1 MKNTKDSV
9 NATRS
14 LELTRGALDVLWES
28 EGLIAVNKPAG
39 VLSQGGSLDG
49 ERTRGG
55 RGDVNLVDLAKAHFP
70 ARENGRQFHVERAG
84 VLHRLDRNVSGIVL
98 IALQHDVAEAMSK
111 AFASGSVERRYEA
124 VVRGRIQDDDREINA
139 PLAKDPRTNL
149 VRVTSALDAQGKA
162 SLTKVRVRA
171 RFQAP
176 MGRLMEVDLWP
187 ITGRSHQLRAH
198 LLSIECPI
206 VGDPK
211 YGVPARGVHRPLLH
225 ATEIAFVHPRTKE
238 PVRITCAPP
247 WQSDALRLLRR

>member
-14 LELTRGALDVLWES
+14 LDLTASRLDVLWES

-55 RGDVNLVDLAKAHFP
+55 RGDANLVDLAKAHF
-70 ARENGRQFHVERAG
+70 HVDKAG

-98 IALQHDVAEAMSK
+98 IALQHEVAETMSK

-124 VVRGRIQDDDREINA
+124 VVRGRITDDEREINA

-149 VRVTSALDAQGKA
+149 VRVTNPEDPQGKA
-162 SLTKVRVRA
+162 SMTKVRVRA

-176 MGRLMEVDLWP
+176 MGRLMELDLWP

-198 LLSIECPI
+198 LLTIECPI

>member
-14 LELTRGALDVLWES
+14 QSALDVLWQS
-28 EGLIAVNKPAG
+28 EALIAVNKPAG
-39 VLSQGGSLDG
+39 ILSQGGSLDG

-55 RGDVNLVDLAKAHFP
+55 GDPNLVDMAKAMF
-70 ARENGRQFHVERAG
+70 RVERAG

-98 IALQHDVAEAMSK
+98 IALSHDIAEAMSK
-111 AFASGSVERRYEA
+111 AFATGAVERRYEA
-124 VVRGRIQDDDREINA
+124 VVRGRIAEDERTIDA
-139 PLAKDPRTNL
+139 PLLKDARTNL
-149 VRVTSALDAQGKA
+149 VRVAELAEPNAKP
-162 SLTKVRVRA
+162 SLTKLRVRS

-176 MGRLMEVDLWP
+176 MGRLMELDLWP

-198 LLSIECPI
+198 LQSIACPM

-225 ATEIAFVHPRTKE
+225 ATEVAFIHPLTKE
-238 PVRITCAPP
+238 AVRILCPAP
-247 WQSDALRLLRR
+247 WESAALRLLRR

>member
-14 LELTRGALDVLWES
+14 SVQALSALDVLWES
-28 EGLIAVNKPAG
+28 DGLIAVNKPAG
-39 VLSQGGSLDG
+39 MLSQGGSLEG
-49 ERTRGG
+49 TRTRGG
-55 RGDVNLVDLAKAHFP
+55 RGDANLVDLAKAHC
-70 ARENGRQFHVERAG
+70 NVERAG

-98 IALQHDVAEAMSK
+98 IALQHEVAETMSR
-111 AFASGSVERRYEA
+111 AFAAGSVERRYEA
-124 VVRGRIQDDDREINA
+124 VVRGRIEEDEREIHA

-149 VRVTSALDAQGKA
+149 VRVTNADDPQGKA
-162 SLTKVRVRA
+162 SLTRVRVRA

-176 MGRLMEVDLWP
+176 MGRLMELDLWP

-198 LLSIECPI
+198 LLSIACPI

-225 ATEIAFVHPRTKE
+225 ATEIAFTHPRTQE
-238 PVRITCAPP
+238 PVRITCMPP

>member
-9 NATRS
+9 NTTRS
-14 LELTRGALDVLWES
+14 ESTLDVLWQS

-55 RGDVNLVDLAKAHFP
+55 RGDANLVDLAKAHF
-70 ARENGRQFHVERAG
+70 RVERAG

-98 IALQHDVAEAMSK
+98 IALQHDVAEWMSK
-111 AFASGSVERRYEA
+111 AFATGTVERRYEA
-124 VVRGRIQDDDREINA
+124 VVRGRIAEDEREINA
-139 PLAKDPRTNL
+139 PLVKDPRTNL
-149 VRVTSALDAQGKA
+149 VRITDPLDSHGKA

-176 MGRLMEVDLWP
+176 MGRLMELDLWP

-211 YGVPARGVHRPLLH
+211 YGVPARGIHRPLLH
-225 ATEIAFVHPRTKE
+225 AAEIAFMHPRTNE
-238 PVRITCAPP
+238 PVRIRSAPP

>member
-9 NATRS
+9 NTTRRLEATS
-14 LELTRGALDVLWES
+14 QLDVLWES

-55 RGDVNLVDLAKAHFP
+55 RGDANLVDLAKAHFK
-70 ARENGRQFHVERAG
+70 VERAG

-98 IALQHDVAEAMSK
+98 IALQHDVAEAMSR
-111 AFASGSVERRYEA
+111 AFASGTVERRYEA
-124 VVRGRIQDDDREINA
+124 VVRGRLVQDEHEIDA
-139 PLAKDPRTNL
+139 PLTKDVRTNL
-149 VRVTSALDAQGKA
+149 VRVTHDKDAPGKA
-162 SLTKVRVRA
+162 SLTKLRVRA

-187 ITGRSHQLRAH
+187 VTGRSHQLRAH
-198 LLSIECPI
+198 LLSIACPI

-211 YGVPARGVHRPLLH
+211 YGVPARGVYRPLLH
-225 ATEIAFVHPRTKE
+225 ATEIAFLHPRTKE

-247 WQSDALRLLRR
+247 WQSEALRLLRR